1 VKPVPPHTY
10 RILCGAIVIALALC
24 LVANRYFSAF
34 DNTLLHDIRGWK
46 CAVLDYCCAAI
57 IEPKTFIPLYNLVLI
72 VLYLNFPP
80 RFTEVVLGFVPAL
93 FVAWCLSECSAHLA
107 NGNAGY
113 LSPGS
118 LTDGRFSHHYVAMVS
133 AMVTYLCI
141 LFYGRNKWLK
151 VLAIVGASTI
161 PFSCIY
167 MGTLLPFSALTAT
180 LAGILTSVVI
190 SPIYIRQVLLRE
202 PVG

>member
-1 VKPVPPHTY
+1 VKPVPLHTY

-24 LVANRYFSAF
+24 LVANRFFSAF
-34 DNTLLHDIRGWK
+34 DNSVLHVIHGCK
-46 CAVLDYCCAAI
+46 CAALDYCCAAI

-80 RFTEVVLGFVPAL
+80 KFTEVVLGFVPAL
-93 FVAWCLSECSAHLA
+93 FVAWCLSECGAQFA
-107 NGNAGY
+107 TGNAGY
-113 LSPGS
+113 LSAGS
-118 LTDGRFSHHYVAMVS
+118 LVDSRFSYHYVAMVS

-151 VLAIVGASTI
+151 VLCIVGGSTI
-161 PFSCIY
+161 LFSCIY
-167 MGTLLPFSALTAT
+167 MGTLLSFSALTAS
-180 LAGILTSVVI
+180 LVGILTSVVV

-202 PVG
+202 PAA